1 MKKLWLA
8 LLFFAGGVAHEIRN
22 PVSCHCISSRHAAG
36 PKTRRRHRSGAQSTA
51 STDDANT

>member
-22 PVSCHCISSRHAAG
+22 PVNCLCISSRQQEG
-36 PKTRRRHRSGAQSTA
+36 SRA
-51 STDDANT
+51 SSRKPSK

>member
-8 LLFFAGGVAHEIRN
+8 LLFLTGGIAHEVRN
-22 PVSCHCISSRHAAG
+22 PVSCQCIATRADARA
-36 PKTRRRHRSGAQSTA
+36 RRRQSSA

>member
-22 PVSCHCISSRHAAG
+22 PVSCQCISSRQEDG
-36 PKTRRRHRSGAQSTA
+36 VRKRSRRPS
-51 STDDANT
+51 N